1 MKKLLLILILC
12 AATVC
17 AQTSSQNYQNNYE
30 YYQLSQMIQEANN
43 ASTHAAYSAKFRPVQ
58 GPNKYIS
65 IYYKDP
71 EHKNPPLL
79 LLFYFGSSVDMT
91 ADCSSLDGLRLILK
105 WYYGTVYGK

>member
-1 MKKLLLILILC
+1 MKKLILILSIY
-12 AATVC
+12 AATLYG
-17 AQTSSQNYQNNYE
+17 QTYQQNYQDRYE
-30 YYQLSQMIQEANN
+30 AYQLAGLVQQANY
-43 ASTHAAYSAKFRPVQ
+43 ASFQAASRFPPPQ

-105 WYYGTVYGK
+105 WYYGTVYGN